1 MLFCVAPTP
10 ALRAPSRAPAP
21 GDGPGTRRSR
31 SVNLGV
37 LAEKETSSEDPRPPF
52 GMTICPEETQR
63 RFSSPLLLRAPRS
76 PVHLPLSPEAIGA
89 GRDWTRTHTRGPL
102 CRIPCAVLSACPPSP
117 PFSVPTGP
125 VSALSRGQGRTIS
138 QRLGGGAKVA
148 GVGGGGDS
156 GFEEPL
162 IPKW

>member
-37 LAEKETSSEDPRPPF
+37 LEEKDTSSEDPRPPF

-76 PVHLPLSPEAIGA
+76 PVHLPPVSPEAIGA
-89 GRDWTRTHTRGPL
+89 GRDWTRTRMG
-102 CRIPCAVLSACPPSP
+102 A
-117 PFSVPTGP
+117 
-125 VSALSRGQGRTIS
+125 ALSDPVCGA
-138 QRLGGGAKVA
+138 LGLSPK
-148 GVGGGGDS
+148 
-156 GFEEPL
+156 PL
-162 IPKW
+162 FLCPYRPCLGT